1 VELLRPPQPVA
12 ILLQRFAVNTD
23 PIVVRTPLGV
33 WGTGAALPG
42 APLTTMDLI
51 RRTTGYLPTGTPALA
66 LRIARR
72 LGITRR
78 HMVRSFDAPQEAPRA
93 TDTAPKLAA
102 RAVCAALAD
111 ARCGVDALR
120 LLIGHTA
127 TPHTLLPGN
136 SAWVADELAYIG
148 AHVELRQACTGFA
161 AATVLCAGLV
171 SSGAQPIGIVGSE
184 TGSVFLDPRRVAVDR
199 TQLVNLLQMGDGA
212 GAIVLGPLES
222 RSSARLE
229 MAFYGS
235 CADHHAPGISLI
247 EGGSGAPLVNA
258 TRVPHFTHDV
268 ESVRTH
274 GLELL
279 RAGLRAAAQAGIAV
293 GSVDWWIPH
302 PANGH
307 MAQYTAA
314 SLGLPADKVVCEAG
328 VLGNL
333 GSAAIWVTLDRLRR
347 SGRLAPG
354 DRVMV
359 LGAEASKYMY
369 GGFLY
374 VHGTTAA

>member
-1 VELLRPPQPVA
+1 MN
-12 ILLQRFAVNTD
+12 ID

-33 WGTGAALPG
+33 RGTGAALPG
-42 APLTTMDLI
+42 TPLTTVDLI
-51 RRTTGYLPTGTPALA
+51 ERTSGYLPPGTPALA

-78 HMVRSFDAPQEAPRA
+78 HMVRSFDAPKEAPR
-93 TDTAPKLAA
+93 TFDTAPKLAA
-102 RAVCAALAD
+102 RAVSAALAD
-111 ARCGVDALR
+111 AQCGVDVLR

-136 SAWVADELAYIG
+136 SAWVADELGYAG
-148 AHVELRQACTGFA
+148 AHLELRQACTGFA

-171 SSGAQPIGIVGSE
+171 SSGTQPIAIVGSE
-184 TGSVFLDPRRVAVDR
+184 TGSVFLDPRHIAVDR

-212 GAIVLGPLES
+212 GAIVLGSLKSLTGARIES
-222 RSSARLE
+222 
-229 MAFYGS
+229 AFYGS
-235 CADHHAPGISLI
+235 CAGHSPPGISLI
-247 EGGSGAPLVNA
+247 EGGSGAPVVNA
-258 TRVPHFTHDV
+258 TGVPHFSHDV

-274 GLELL
+274 GVELL
-279 RAGLRAAAQAGIAV
+279 RTGLRTAIQAGIAPD
-293 GSVDWWIPH
+293 SVDWWIPH
-302 PANGH
+302 PANGQ
-307 MAQYTAA
+307 MAQYAA
-314 SLGLPADKVVCEAG
+314 VSLGLPANKVLCEAA

-347 SGRLAPG
+347 SGRLALG

-374 VHGTTAA
+374 VHGNSVA